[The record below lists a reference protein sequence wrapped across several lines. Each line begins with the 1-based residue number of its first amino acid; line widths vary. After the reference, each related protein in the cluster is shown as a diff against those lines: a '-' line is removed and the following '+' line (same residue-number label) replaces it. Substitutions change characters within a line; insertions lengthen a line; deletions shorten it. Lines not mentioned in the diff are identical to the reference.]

1 MKKDVA
7 LCYATGGG
15 RGPEKPV
22 KILHVYKDYDPPVKG
37 GVEGHIAMM
46 CRYQQGWAEVEAL
59 VCGGGLFRAR
69 REIRDGTPVTAA
81 AEWGRLLG
89 APVAPGFPGLIR
101 RFGADVV
108 VAHSPNPTG
117 EIGCLLAGVMSRTVV
132 RYHSDVVRQAL
143 AMRAYGPVFRAFL
156 RRAAVI
162 LPTSQAYLDTSP
174 WLQEVRERCVV
185 VPLGIETEAFE
196 CPNPERVA
204 ALRRVYGEPFVL
216 FAGRHRYYKGLSI
229 LIRAAARISA
239 AVVIAGDGPEREPAM
254 AQAAAL
260 GLKNTFFPGALPHEE
275 LKAHYHACAVVAFPS
290 VARSEAFGLTILE
303 AHACGRPVV
312 ATRLGTG
319 VEWANLDG
327 VTGLN
332 VPPGDEA
339 ALAEALNRL
348 LGDGALRE
356 RLGAAARQRVRETF
370 HVSRTAQMEYA
381 VYRAVAEGRLPT
393 DVELAG

>member
-1 MKKDVA
+1 M
-7 LCYATGGG
+7 
-15 RGPEKPV
+15 
-22 KILHVYKDYDPPVKG
+22 KILHVYKDFDPPVKG

-46 CRYQQGWAEVEAL
+46 CRYQRSWAEVEVL
-59 VCGGGLFRAR
+59 VCGGGRLRAR
-69 REIRDGTPVTAA
+69 REFRNGTPVTAA
-81 AEWGRLLG
+81 AEWTRLMG

-101 RFGADVV
+101 RAGADVV

-117 EIGCLLAGVMSRTVV
+117 EIGCLLAGIMSRTVV
-132 RYHSDVVRQAL
+132 RYHSDVVRQAW
-143 AMRAYGPVFRAFL
+143 AMRGYGPVFRAFL

-174 WLQEVRERCVV
+174 WLQEVRDRCVV

-196 CPNPERVA
+196 HPDPERVA
-204 ALRRVYGEPFVL
+204 ALRRAFGDPFVL
-216 FAGRHRYYKGLSI
+216 FAGRHRYYKGLPV
-229 LIRAAARISA
+229 LIRAAARIPA

-254 AQAAAL
+254 ALAAAL
-260 GLKNTFFPGALPHEE
+260 GLKNTFFPGALSHEE
-275 LKAHYHACAVVAFPS
+275 LKAHYHACAVLAFPS

-332 VPPGDEA
+332 VPPGDEV

-348 LGDGALRE
+348 LGDAALRE
-356 RLGAAARQRVRETF
+356 QMGAAARQRVCREF
-370 HVSRTAQMEYA
+370 HVSRAARMAFA
-381 VYRAVAEGRLPT
+381 VYRAVAEGRFPT
-393 DVELAG
+393 DAELAG